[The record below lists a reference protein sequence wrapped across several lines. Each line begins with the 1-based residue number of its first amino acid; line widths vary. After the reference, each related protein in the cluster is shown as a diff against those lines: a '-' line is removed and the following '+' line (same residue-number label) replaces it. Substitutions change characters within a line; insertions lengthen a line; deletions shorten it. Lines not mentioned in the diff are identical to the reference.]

1 MDAFTRPDVR
11 LILPANGG
19 IGAGQLIDLLD
30 YEIIRDNPKL
40 FTGVSDPSVLC
51 NSIFA
56 RAGLVTVHG
65 PTGFN
70 FFQDP
75 VDPDTAHDFWR
86 MVSGPI
92 AGRTISSPQWRVAR
106 NGSEKITGRI
116 VGGNLASLRSLVG
129 TRYMPPLAGAI
140 LMLEEYGASWAEIE
154 YDLTHLRLAD
164 VFTDIAALIWGVPVE
179 CARERAVDRTLD
191 DLILRCL
198 PDGFPVVSGLLI
210 GHASH
215 MIPLPVGGMIQ
226 LDIAGQQVRL
236 TFCDDVV
243 A

>member
-1 MDAFTRPDVR
+1 MTAIARKDVGIPARPVMARPLLRGDGVAIVSTSSPVSSRQLDTVIAYLTSCGYRPVPMPGVLASFGHLAGDRTQRASDLMDAFTRPDVR

-116 VGGNLASLRSLVG
+116 
-129 TRYMPPLAGAI
+129 
-140 LMLEEYGASWAEIE
+140 
-154 YDLTHLRLAD
+154 
-164 VFTDIAALIWGVPVE
+164 
-179 CARERAVDRTLD
+179 
-191 DLILRCL
+191 
-198 PDGFPVVSGLLI
+198 
-210 GHASH
+210 
-215 MIPLPVGGMIQ
+215 
-226 LDIAGQQVRL
+226 
-236 TFCDDVV
+236 
-243 A
+243 